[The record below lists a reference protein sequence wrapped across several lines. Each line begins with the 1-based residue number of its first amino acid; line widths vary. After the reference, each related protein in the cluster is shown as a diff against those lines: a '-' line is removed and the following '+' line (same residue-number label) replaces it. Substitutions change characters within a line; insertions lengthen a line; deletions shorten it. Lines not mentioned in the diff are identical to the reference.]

1 MELLTVIILL
11 KLFGVFHRINQQH
24 GCSGDNSVKSASYA
38 INAVASR
45 TSGELDFVFV
55 GPTCTTDIRTIGDF
69 AEIWKS
75 PVIGY
80 EPVFEARGVQELT
93 SVINVA
99 QFSVGG
105 VAETL
110 VFLMKEL
117 EQVEVIQNESFRQKK
132 KSENR

>member
-1 MELLTVIILL
+1 MNITCY
-11 KLFGVFHRINQQH
+11 RINKQT
-24 GCSGDNSVKSASYA
+24 GCNGDNSVKAASYA
-38 INAVASR
+38 INAVASKV
-45 TSGELDFVFV
+45 GELDFVFV

-105 VAETL
+105 VAQTL

-117 EQVEVIQNESFRQKK
+117 NQDEV
-132 KSENR
+132 